1 MDGCSL
7 IHACEQ
13 IISEF
18 LDLHVFV
25 TDQSKIDKHIQTDK
39 QLNNAPGVPVFFDKQ
54 KDAQRDGQA
63 NVAEIE

>member
-7 IHACEQ
+7 KHACEQ
-13 IISEF
+13 IIPEF
-18 LDLHVFV
+18 LDLYVFV
-25 TDQSKIDKHIQTDK
+25 TDQSKIDKHIQTNK

-54 KDAQRDGQA
+54 KDAQRNGQA